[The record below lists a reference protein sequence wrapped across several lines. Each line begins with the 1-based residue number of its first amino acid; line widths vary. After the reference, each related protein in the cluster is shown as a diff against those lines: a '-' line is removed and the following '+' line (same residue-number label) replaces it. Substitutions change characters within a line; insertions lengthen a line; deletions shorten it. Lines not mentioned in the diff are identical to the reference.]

1 MTPKVFGWKEK
12 FQQGMDAEDIFPSI
26 YQGDALVKHES
37 KAYDF
42 DREDGAR
49 VELKAD
55 QYPIEKTENFFIER
69 WSVVEQQKPGSL
81 WQSVD
86 KADVFIYFYAKSGV
100 YFEFSDIRATLEA
113 VEKYILTEAPR
124 EVYIQNR
131 NYRGMGYKIPRTALA
146 HLCKEVSIVTAE

>member
-1 MTPKVFGWKEK
+1 MNPKVFGWKEK

-26 YQGDALVKHES
+26 YQGEPLVKHPS
-37 KAYDF
+37 RAYDF
-42 DREDGAR
+42 DRADGMR

-55 QYPIEKTENFFIER
+55 QYPIDRSPNFFIER

-100 YFEFSDIRATLEA
+100 YFEFKDIPAVIRE
-113 VEKYILTEAPR
+113 VEKYILTNAPK
-124 EVYIQNR
+124 EMYIQNKG
-131 NYRGMGYKIPRTALA
+131 YKGMGYKIPREILK
-146 HLCKEVSIVTAE
+146 HLYNEVRPCIV